1 MIASIRMT
9 WMAWSA
15 WMPVWALCITQV
27 ISWGTLYYAFSTMQ
41 TAIGR
46 AHSWDPASVMGAFSF
61 CLLVSGLAAYPAG
74 RAIQKWGGR
83 WTMTAGSLTAAVG
96 LAVIAEAASLRA
108 FYFGWGLAGVAMSL
122 CLYDAAFAA
131 LAGISKLDHRRA
143 VTTVTLAGGFASTV
157 FWPLTEWLASSVGW
171 RATLHVYVALHLLVC
186 LPLHLFG
193 GLDAGRI
200 PLPPRSAHWPGLSL
214 LGNSR
219 FRLLAASF
227 TLNSLVFSCVS
238 VHLIPILQRAG
249 STSLE
254 AAWFAACA
262 GPMQVAG
269 RVGELALG
277 GRHRA
282 IHTGRFALALL
293 IPALAALSY
302 AKAGPAWML
311 VAVGAYGVSN
321 GLMTIV
327 RSVTVVELFGREE
340 YPRISGAIGAMPTLA
355 RAAGPITASL
365 VLARTGS
372 YRTVLAILIV
382 SSIASLLL
390 FAAAASRPS
399 RRVVK

>member
-1 MIASIRMT
+1 
-9 WMAWSA
+9 MAWSA
-15 WMPVWALCITQV
+15 SVPVWSLCITQV
-27 ISWGTLYYAFSTMQ
+27 ISWGTLYYAFSALQ
-41 TAIGR
+41 TAIR
-46 AHSWDPASVMGAFSF
+46 PAHPWDPASVMGAFSF

-74 RAIQKWGGR
+74 LAIQKWGGR
-83 WTMTAGSLTAAVG
+83 WTMTAGSLTAAVS
-96 LAVIAEAASLRA
+96 LAVVAEAASLRT

-122 CLYDAAFAA
+122 SLYDAAFAA
-131 LAGISKLDHRRA
+131 LAGISKLDYRRA

-186 LPLHLFG
+186 LPLHQLG
-193 GLDAGRI
+193 GLDTGRI
-200 PLPPRSAHWPGLSL
+200 PLSPLTRTTHWPGLL
-214 LGNSR
+214 WLGDSR
-219 FRLLAASF
+219 FLLLAGSF
-227 TLNSLVFSCVS
+227 TLNSLVFSCVT
-238 VHLIPILQRAG
+238 VHLIPVLQSAG
-249 STSLE
+249 STSSE
-254 AAWFAACA
+254 AAWFAACV

-282 IHTGRFALALL
+282 IDTGRFALALL

-327 RSVTVVELFGREE
+327 RSVSVVELFGRDE

-382 SSIASLLL
+382 SSIASFLL

-399 RRVVK
+399 GPAVK